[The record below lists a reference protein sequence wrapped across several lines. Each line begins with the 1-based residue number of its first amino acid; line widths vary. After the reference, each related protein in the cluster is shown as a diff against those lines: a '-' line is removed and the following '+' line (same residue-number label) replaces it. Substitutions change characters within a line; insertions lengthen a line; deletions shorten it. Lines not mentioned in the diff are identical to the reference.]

1 MLRGRGIALLVA
13 PAPRA
18 GGRAAGSGGQ
28 PVLRLIA
35 SCRPLTAFTALVFVA
50 ALLPWPGPARSQDL
64 EAAESAADPQAAY
77 RAVADEF
84 DRLYAGVERVAEATD
99 ASRFEIDALAE
110 RLGSDPAVLLAF
122 IQRDI
127 RFEPYLGSL
136 RGARGAL

>member
-1 MLRGRGIALLVA
+1 TV
-13 PAPRA
+13 
-18 GGRAAGSGGQ
+18 
-28 PVLRLIA
+28 
-35 SCRPLTAFTALVFVA
+35 FTALVFVA

-110 RLGSDPAVLLAF
+110 RLGSDPAALPAF

-136 RGARGAL
+136 RGARGALASGAANALDRSLLLAALLQRAGFTVEIASARLDE